1 MSKGSVCLC
10 LCLALSLPF
19 PASLCLSLV
28 SPSHLP
34 YRRPAAPPPRQSARG
49 GVLRAWAGPPPT
61 PPQSPPHPACCVDT
75 APRWG
80 STSRGGLGVPDCE
93 RELRRCLVAHGR
105 RDNSEGDAAACVFAY
120 EWGARRDV
128 RGESSAD
135 RCVSVCERVYCN
147 EVTSWSSARFP
158 FCGCPLVM
166 KVEGF
171 VDDVLSSFKWSLG
184 ADPNP
189 SCEEVCAGPCV
200 CVATTPSALTSPSR
214 VGGRPRPHN
223 GKRLFAA

>member
-1 MSKGSVCLC
+1 VVYDLPPGLPLPTTVTSF
-10 LCLALSLPF
+10 ALSALDLVEIPLQDIT
-19 PASLCLSLV
+19 ASQV
-28 SPSHLP
+28 RPSH
-34 YRRPAAPPPRQSARG
+34 PPLHPSPR
-49 GVLRAWAGPPPT
+49 PT
-61 PPQSPPHPACCVDT
+61 PLAALIPRLVVAPQVAEDWVSLT
-75 APRWG
+75 AKE
-80 STSRGGLGVPDCE
+80 SCGVPF
-93 RELRRCLVAHGR
+93 LVAHGR

-171 VDDVLSSFKWSLG
+171 VDNVLSSFKWSLG

-200 CVATTPSALTSPSR
+200 ATSPPTLTSPSR
-214 VGGRPRPHN
+214 VGGRPHPHN
-223 GKRLFAA
+223 GTRLFAA